1 MIEIFFIIEGIEQKE
16 MAIFDSLKEMQ
27 YFIKNFKEQVLN
39 EHPTA
44 TDIRLGQAS
53 VGIGN

>member
-1 MIEIFFIIEGIEQKE
+1 MIEIFFTIEGIEQKE
-16 MAIFDSLKEMQ
+16 MAVFDSLEEMQ
-27 YFIKNFKEQVLN
+27 YFIKNFNDQVLN

-53 VGIGN
+53 VGIGS